1 MDEAINDIYKDFL
14 NGAISK
20 RDLIALIG
28 LEAYNN
34 INPAEFF

>member
-1 MDEAINDIYKDFL
+1 MDEVIKEIYKDFL

-20 RDLIALIG
+20 KDLIALIG

-34 INPAEFF
+34 INPGDFF